1 MKPRDPKSFE
11 GLLQKKLAEHQVEP
25 PPNLWAKIE
34 RETAPQ
40 KLRFLARRLNTNLHW
55 LNLAATVLLVMVA
68 LFFLYPPHNKSLD
81 LPLPKLNTPLQQQ
94 LKGAADSIDSLEKL
108 FHLPETKTKPNHEK
122 VH

>member
-11 GLLQKKLAEHQVEP
+11 GLLQKKLAEHRAEP

-40 KLRFLARRLNTNLHW
+40 KLRFLARRLNHNLHW
-55 LNLAATVLLVMVA
+55 LNLAATVLLVLVV
-68 LFFLYPPHNKSLD
+68 LFFLYPPQNKSLN

-94 LKGAADSIDSLEKL
+94 LKGVPDSLDSLKKL
-108 FHLPETKTKPNHEK
+108 FHLQTKTKPTHEK

>member
-11 GLLQKKLAEHQVEP
+11 GLLQKKLAEHQATP

-55 LNLAATVLLVMVA
+55 LNLAATVLLVLVA
-68 LFFLYPPHNKSLD
+68 LFILSPPQKKSLD

-94 LKGAADSIDSLEKL
+94 LKGATDSIDSLKKL
-108 FHLPETKTKPNHEK
+108 FHLPKTKTKANHEK
-122 VH
+122 AH

>member
-1 MKPRDPKSFE
+1 MKLRAPKSFE
-11 GLLQKKLAEHQVEP
+11 GLLQKKLAEHQAEP

-55 LNLAATVLLVMVA
+55 LNLAATVLLVMVV
-68 LFFLYPPHNKSLD
+68 LFFLYPPQNKPLD
-81 LPLPKLNTPLQQQ
+81 LPLPKLKTPLQHQ
-94 LKGAADSIDSLEKL
+94 LKGVSDSIDSLEKL
-108 FHLPETKTKPNHEK
+108 FHLPKTKTKPNHEK